1 MTDTTQDLDR
11 HDVWTLIAL
20 LGHKRHESAWDTRVE
35 LVRDRLT
42 AGADPNAG
50 RTAPLL
56 VASELGHLAMVRLL
70 LDHGA
75 DVHGDRRYHTPLVA
89 AAAHPDVRRRHAKN
103 WSSFGP
109 DGEREFW
116 RACRTGLY
124 VITDRSGELAPAGD
138 FMGVCGVFLEPDG
151 ERWSGELFYAL
162 ALPYHGRGVMREAAA
177 AVISRFRSLPDAGS
191 DIVERADWD
200 ALQQLTA
207 ETISTISRLR

>member
-1 MTDTTQDLDR
+1 MSLQRFLRELEAVRIDGCIDLAD
-11 HDVWTLIAL
+11 LKQPAEILAL
-20 LGHKRHESAWDTRVE
+20 LRIEQ
-35 LVRDRLT
+35 RDQLE
-42 AGADPNAG
+42 AG
-50 RTAPLL
+50 
-56 VASELGHLAMVRLL
+56 
-70 LDHGA
+70 
-75 DVHGDRRYHTPLVA
+75 
-89 AAAHPDVRRRHAKN
+89 VRRRHAKN